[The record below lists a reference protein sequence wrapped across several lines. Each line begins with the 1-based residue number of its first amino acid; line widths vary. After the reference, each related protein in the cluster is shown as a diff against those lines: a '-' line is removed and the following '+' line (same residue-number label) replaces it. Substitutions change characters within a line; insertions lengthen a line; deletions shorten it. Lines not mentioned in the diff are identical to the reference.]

1 MHVASKVFLGLGVVV
16 MLLGAVMTWA
26 GGSSMDDMGEVDVEG
41 KSLWNGESGTFY
53 YDESDQIMVFVRDTV
68 RCDEFTVTFSNASG
82 DAGYENDECTEDG
95 SKPRGYADDPDGW
108 YHMGSFG
115 WENQSKG
122 DYDINASDE
131 VHLLPMWE
139 VVFEEIGEGLG
150 GLLIGAGGVTLVA
163 CGACFALLGGILA
176 AVLND
181 PKDAMQIQQ
190 PPSV

>member
-1 MHVASKVFLGLGVVV
+1 MHVASKVFLVLGVVV

-41 KSLWNGESGTFY
+41 KSLWNGERGTFY

-68 RCDEFTVTFSNASG
+68 RCDEFTVTFSNTSG
-82 DAGYENDECTEDG
+82 PAGYENDECTEDG

-115 WENQSKG
+115 WNQAEG
-122 DYDINASDE
+122 DFDINASHE
-131 VHLLPMWE
+131 VYLLPLWE
-139 VVFEEIGEGLG
+139 VILEEFGEGVG
-150 GLLIGAGGVTLVA
+150 GFLTAAGGVSLVG

>member
-41 KSLWNGESGTFY
+41 KSLWISEEGTFY

-68 RCDEFTVTFSNASG
+68 RCDEFTATFSNASG
-82 DAGYENDECTEDG
+82 DAGYEYDECTEDG

-115 WENQSKG
+115 WNNQSKG
-122 DYDINASDE
+122 DYDILASDE

-163 CGACFALLGGILA
+163 GGACFALLGGILA

>member
-26 GGSSMDDMGEVDVEG
+26 GGSSIGDAGEVDVEG
-41 KSLWNGESGTFY
+41 KSLWNGINGTFY

-82 DAGYENDECTEDG
+82 PAGYENDECTEDG

-122 DYDINASDE
+122 KPKARYLEIQHRQHHRPASEEVGINVTGDLPRADE
-131 VHLLPMWE
+131 L
-139 VVFEEIGEGLG
+139 
-150 GLLIGAGGVTLVA
+150 
-163 CGACFALLGGILA
+163 
-176 AVLND
+176 
-181 PKDAMQIQQ
+181 
-190 PPSV
+190 

>member
-1 MHVASKVFLGLGVVV
+1 MLGVVV

-26 GGSSMDDMGEVDVEG
+26 GGSSIGDAGEVDVEG

-95 SKPRGYADDPDGW
+95 SKHRGYADDPDGW

-122 DYDINASDE
+122 DYDILASDE

-139 VVFEEIGEGLG
+139 VVLEEIGEAAGGFFTALG
-150 GLLIGAGGVTLVA
+150 GVSLVA

>member
-1 MHVASKVFLGLGVVV
+1 MLGVVV

-26 GGSSMDDMGEVDVEG
+26 GGSSMNDMGEVDVEG
-41 KSLWNGESGTFY
+41 KSLWNGIQGTFY

-82 DAGYENDECTEDG
+82 VVGYENDECTEDG

-122 DYDINASDE
+122 DYDILASDE
-131 VHLLPMWE
+131 VYLLPMWE
-139 VVFEEIGEGLG
+139 VIFEEAREGLG
-150 GLLIGAGGVTLVA
+150 GLLIGAGGVTLVG

>member
-1 MHVASKVFLGLGVVV
+1 MLGVVV

-26 GGSSMDDMGEVDVEG
+26 GGSSIGDAGEVDVEG
-41 KSLWNGESGTFY
+41 KSLWNGSEGTFY

-82 DAGYENDECTEDG
+82 PAGYENDECTEAG

-115 WENQSKG
+115 WNNQSKG
-122 DYDINASDE
+122 DYDILASHE

-139 VVFEEIGEGLG
+139 IVLEELGEGLG
-150 GLLIGAGGVTLVA
+150 GFLAALGGVSLMG

>member
-1 MHVASKVFLGLGVVV
+1 MLGVVV

-26 GGSSMDDMGEVDVEG
+26 GGSSMDDVGEVDVEG

-82 DAGYENDECTEDG
+82 VAGYENDECTEDG

-122 DYDINASDE
+122 DYEIEASDE

-139 VVFEEIGEGLG
+139 VVLEEIGEAAGGFFTALG
-150 GLLIGAGGVTLVA
+150 GVSLVA
-163 CGACFALLGGILA
+163 CGACFSLLGGILA